1 MVALDFPNS
10 RVWLPKSWLPPKFS
24 SEIGIFPNKINH
36 PATPYY
42 FQETIEM
49 CIVYSSNLVSVG
61 LWLWF
66 PNYDCQPI
74 IHTTMLIIVQLSKP
88 SQFTYGSGWNRCGSA
103 MVSAGEF
110 FGSASGKTYADPD
123 PTRGAPRGSCLL
135 LGKPWPTSGINVLF
149 VIKGRTSYQILST
162 SDSSWHNMWGFP

>member
-1 MVALDFPNS
+1 MVALDFPNY
-10 RVWLPKSWLPPKFS
+10 RVWLPKSWGVPPKFS

-49 CIVYSSNLVSVG
+49 CIVYSSNLVIVG

-74 IHTTMLIIVQLSKP
+74 IHTTMLIIVQWSKL

-103 MVSAGEF
+103 GQRWGVFRFGLGEDL
-110 FGSASGKTYADPD
+110 T
-123 PTRGAPRGSCLL
+123 TRGAPRGSRLL

-149 VIKGRTSYQILST
+149 VIKGRTSYQIRSA